1 MKKFKKLL
9 ESKDLSYIDFF
20 GNKVEHNES
29 FKKMVM
35 DSVINI
41 ITEENNISEKSFGE
55 YQKIIDL
62 VKSKFNDDMFKRSL
76 DMYNNGKRIN
86 YISEIIYDENFK

>member
-1 MKKFKKLL
+1 MRKFKKLL

-20 GNKVEHNES
+20 GKKIEHNES
-29 FKKMVM
+29 LRKNII
-35 DSVINI
+35 DSIVNI

-62 VKSKFNDDMFKRSL
+62 VKFKFNDDMFKRSL

>member
-9 ESKDLSYIDFF
+9 ESNDLSYIDFF
-20 GNKVEHNES
+20 GKKVEHNES
-29 FKKMVM
+29 LRKNIV
-35 DSVINI
+35 DSIVNI

-55 YQKIIDL
+55 YQKVIDL
-62 VKSKFNDDMFKRSL
+62 VKSKFNDDMFKSAL
-76 DMYNNGKRIN
+76 DMYNSGKRIN

>member
-20 GNKVEHNES
+20 GKKIEHNES
-29 FKKMVM
+29 LRKNII
-35 DSVINI
+35 DSIVNI

-55 YQKIIDL
+55 YQKVIDL
-62 VKSKFNDDMFKRSL
+62 VKSKFNDDMFKSAL

>member
-20 GNKVEHNES
+20 GKKVEHNES
-29 FKKMVM
+29 LRKNIV
-35 DSVINI
+35 DSIVNI

-55 YQKIIDL
+55 YQKVIDL
-62 VKSKFNDDMFKRSL
+62 VKSKFNDDMFKNAL
-76 DMYNNGKRIN
+76 DMYNSGKRIS
-86 YISEIIYDENFK
+86 YISEVIYDENFK

>member
-9 ESKDLSYIDFF
+9 ENKDLSYVDFF

-35 DSVINI
+35 DSLINI
-41 ITEENNISEKSFGE
+41 ITEENNISEKFFGE
-55 YQKIIDL
+55 YKKVINL
-62 VKSKFNDDMFKRSL
+62 FKFKFNVDILK
-76 DMYNNGKRIN
+76 K
-86 YISEIIYDENFK
+86 

>member
-20 GNKVEHNES
+20 GKKVEHNES
-29 FKKMVM
+29 LRKNIV
-35 DSVINI
+35 DSIVNI

-55 YQKIIDL
+55 YQKVIDL
-62 VKSKFNDDMFKRSL
+62 VKSKFNDDMLKNAL
-76 DMYNNGKRIN
+76 DMYNSGKRIS
-86 YISEIIYDENFK
+86 YISEVIYDENFK